1 MSDFDAYQAEALR
14 TAGPSVGT
22 REGWAM
28 ASMGLAGEAGEAVDL
43 LKKHLFHGHPLDR
56 DKLTKELGDV
66 LWYAAVLAEMN
77 GVRLSE
83 VAAANVVKLRKR
95 YPDGFD
101 SARSQKREGA

>member
-43 LKKHLFHGHPLDR
+43 IKKHLFHGHPLDR

-77 GVRLSE
+77 GVQLSA

-101 SARSQKREGA
+101 AARSRKREGE

>member
-1 MSDFDAYQAEALR
+1 MSDLDAYQAEALR

-43 LKKHLFHGHPLDR
+43 IKKHLFHGHSLDR
-56 DKLTKELGDV
+56 EKLTKELGDV

-77 GVRLSE
+77 GVRLSA

-101 SARSQKREGA
+101 PARSQKREGA